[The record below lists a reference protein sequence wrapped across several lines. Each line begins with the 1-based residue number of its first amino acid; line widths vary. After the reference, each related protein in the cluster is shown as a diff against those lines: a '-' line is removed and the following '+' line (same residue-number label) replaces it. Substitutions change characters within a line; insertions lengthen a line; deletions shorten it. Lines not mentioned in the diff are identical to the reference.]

1 MNLIN
6 HTPFAAECTT
16 AHSKEGRECV
26 VLVVKAT
33 YRLPLPG
40 QTPELAEQQV
50 PIIYGDT
57 ATGEPGLSAPV
68 YECDLSLAKPMV
80 DVLLLGSAHPLQGKP
95 ERKVLVGL
103 SVGDWKKAFVVTGRR
118 HWTTH
123 LLSLGLTEPEPFIQ
137 QAISY
142 DLAFGGTVPHKNPDK
157 DPTVFD
163 ANPIGRGFDPQA
175 RWADGTPAPQTEE
188 LKRPISHTRG
198 DYVPMSFGPVGRH
211 WQPRAS
217 FAGTYDER
225 WKREEFPFLPADFDA
240 RYFQAAPAD
249 QQLPHLSGGEPVR
262 LMHLTPA
269 ALTPTG
275 LLDFALPDL
284 TLPVVLRGKRS
295 GTEEVKARVDTL
307 LFEPDS
313 QRFCVTWRVVRDLA
327 NDPHRYSSIEVGA
340 RPKGLVVR
348 IPLELLAGE
357 LPSRQSN
364 NRPGARV

>member
-6 HTPFAAECTT
+6 HTPFAADCTT
-16 AHSKEGRECV
+16 THDKEGRECV
-26 VLVVKAT
+26 VVVVKAT
-33 YRLPLPG
+33 YRLPSAGEMP
-40 QTPELAEQQV
+40 QVAEQQM
-50 PIIYGDT
+50 PIVYGDT

-68 YECDLSLAKPMV
+68 YECDLCLAKPMV
-80 DVLLLGSAHPLQGKP
+80 DVLLLGSAHAPQGQP
-95 ERKVLVGL
+95 DSKVLVGL
-103 SVGDWKKAFVVTGRR
+103 SVGDWKKTFVVTGKR
-118 HWTTH
+118 HWRTQ
-123 LLSLGLTEPEPFIQ
+123 LMSLALTEPGPFMQ

-157 DPTVFD
+157 DPAVFD

-175 RWADGTPAPQTEE
+175 RWSDGTPGPQTEE
-188 LKRPISHTRG
+188 LDKPIGHPRG
-198 DYVPMSFGPVGRH
+198 PYVPMGFGPIGRH

-217 FAGTYDER
+217 FAGTYGEQ
-225 WKREEFPFLPADFDA
+225 WKRERFPFLPADFDA

-249 QQLPHLSGGEPVR
+249 QQLPKLEGGERVR

-284 TLPVVLRGKRS
+284 SLPVVLRGKKS
-295 GTEEVKARVDTL
+295 SSEEIRARVDTL

-313 QRFCVTWRVVRDLA
+313 QRFSVTWRVVRDLV
-327 NDPHRYSSIEVGA
+327 NDPYRYSSIEVGV

-348 IPLELLAGE
+348 IPLEMLAGE
-357 LPSRQSN
+357 LPSRQ
-364 NRPGARV
+364 RETWQGGRE